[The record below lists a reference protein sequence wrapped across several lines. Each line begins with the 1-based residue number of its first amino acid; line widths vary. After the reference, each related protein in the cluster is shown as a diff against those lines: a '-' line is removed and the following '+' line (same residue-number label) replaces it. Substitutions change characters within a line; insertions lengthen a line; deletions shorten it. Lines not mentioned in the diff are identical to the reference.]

1 MGPLG
6 SLATSHA
13 DGGPLDGT
21 LAILGGSGFEVISRG
36 YAKLTPFYLIATLA
50 RSMSSTKARIRQ
62 GLLRRLHVR
71 GHDAEEGDIVFRF
84 ARDRPD
90 VHGPV
95 RKGLRHARQL
105 PGFVG
110 YEHLELLRSP
120 PPSSSAEESAGP
132 LQKASPPVR
141 ERQGTSRTR
150 SRGNRIASRMFGRS
164 RSFWTNRSSPNP
176 QPPCGGMP

>member
-1 MGPLG
+1 MHVDSGAGEALRDLCELSGPIQEL
-6 SLATSHA
+6 
-13 DGGPLDGT
+13 
-21 LAILGGSGFEVISRG
+21 EVQDVVE
-36 YAKLTPFYLIATLA
+36 LVLQ
-50 RSMSSTKARIRQ
+50 ARIRQ
-62 GLLRRLHVR
+62 GLLRRLNVR